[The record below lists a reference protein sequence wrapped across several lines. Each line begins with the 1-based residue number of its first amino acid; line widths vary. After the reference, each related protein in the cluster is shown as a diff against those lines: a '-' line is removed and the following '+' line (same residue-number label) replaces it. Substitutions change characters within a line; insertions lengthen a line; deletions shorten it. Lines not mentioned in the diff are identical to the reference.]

1 MKKQIAYI
9 EIDTHAE
16 IAENFAELTKN
27 SEKFSV
33 DFYFSKKILSRLN
46 SSEIEN
52 IIETEPENLLEKL
65 KGKSYGAPLFS
76 YFQKNHGEIRCGDY
90 LS

>member
-33 DFYFSKKILSRLN
+33 DFYFSKKILNRLD

-52 IIETEPENLLEKL
+52 IIETEPENILEKL
-65 KGKSYGAPLFS
+65 KSRFVLFCNTKRK
-76 YFQKNHGEIRCGDY
+76 KNHRKISCGDY

>member
-33 DFYFSKKILSRLN
+33 DFYFSKK
-46 SSEIEN
+46 
-52 IIETEPENLLEKL
+52 NLGQAK
-65 KGKSYGAPLFS
+65 F
-76 YFQKNHGEIRCGDY
+76 F
-90 LS
+90 

>member
-16 IAENFAELTKN
+16 ISENFAELTKN

-33 DFYFSKKILSRLN
+33 DFYFSKKILGRLN

-52 IIETEPENLLEKL
+52 II
-65 KGKSYGAPLFS
+65 
-76 YFQKNHGEIRCGDY
+76 
-90 LS
+90 